1 MKNFLTK
8 FTLPIIF
15 SFEVIR
21 KLDCPDH
28 EVLGAYM
35 SRFSTTV
42 DKVLIDYF
50 KLIQDDFSHYSRDEE
65 RACILMNNVQQRLVR
80 AKLIRLENSN

>member
-1 MKNFLTK
+1 MS
-8 FTLPIIF
+8 F

>member
-1 MKNFLTK
+1 MITYGF
-8 FTLPIIF
+8 I

-21 KLDCPDH
+21 KLDCPDG

-35 SRFSTTV
+35 TRFSTTV

-50 KLIQDDFSHYSRDEE
+50 KLIKDDFSQYCHDEE
-65 RACILMNNVQQRLVR
+65 RACILMNNIQQRYNF
-80 AKLIRLENSN
+80 INII